1 MNTMLFFN
9 PKTKESIRVKACQSK
24 LGMWRD
30 GCPSPAK
37 VKRWAAD
44 EGLIHVTSKTKVS
57 EITGA
62 VA

>member
-1 MNTMLFFN
+1 MLFFN

-24 LGMWRD
+24 AGMWVAGR
-30 GCPSPAK
+30 PSPAK

-44 EGLIHVTSKTKVS
+44 EGLIHVTSKTKMS
-57 EITGA
+57 DIIGA